1 MFLKKKTTK
10 EEMVRKIFSEVI
22 KKDKTAKRPEMFY
35 NLEGDW
41 VIQYQQGRQKYL
53 VMIEELFDL

>member
-53 VMIEELFDL
+53 VMIGELFDL

>member
-1 MFLKKKTTK
+1 MFRKKKTTK
-10 EEMVRKIFSEVI
+10 EQMIEKIFSEVI

-35 NLEGDW
+35 NIEGDW

-53 VMIEELFDL
+53 IMIEELFEL

>member
-1 MFLKKKTTK
+1 MFRKKKTTK
-10 EEMVRKIFSEVI
+10 EEMIEKIFSEVI

>member
-1 MFLKKKTTK
+1 MKTTK
-10 EEMVRKIFSEVI
+10 EEMIAKIFGQVI
-22 KKDKTAKRPEMFY
+22 KQDKSAKHVEMFY

-53 VMIEELFDL
+53 VMIEEI